1 MTEAAGEGPGE
12 DLVRTETFDAEGPL
26 DLDLSVPLGRVD
38 VELAED
44 GDIWVE
50 LRHDPDLREPW
61 AQGVSNLL
69 SWVSER
75 FGDQLGGDAL
85 RGTPAEAV
93 QQTRIEKT
101 GKRLV
106 VRAPKALPLRNTPLV
121 VKVRAPAG
129 SSLEVRAGSADVS
142 ATGPCGRVD
151 VLTGAGEVRVDRSD
165 GAATIRTGSG
175 AIRLGP
181 ATGGLQLRTGSGDV
195 EASSLSGSVT
205 LVTGTGDVWLGASAG
220 EVMARSGSG
229 DLTVAD
235 AASGTL
241 ELITGSGEIRIG
253 VRPGVAAEVD
263 LTSSAGKV
271 SSELDVAFEQ
281 PEGEVPLRIRA
292 RTGMGSAVI
301 TRATQ

>member
-1 MTEAAGEGPGE
+1 MGETSGE
-12 DLVRTETFDAEGPL
+12 ELIRTETFDAEGPL
-26 DLDLSVPLGRVD
+26 DLDVSVPVGRVE
-38 VELAED
+38 VELVDD
-44 GDIWVE
+44 GDTWVE
-50 LRHDPDLREPW
+50 VRHNPDLSEPW

-75 FGDQLGGDAL
+75 FGDQLGGEPL

-93 QQTRIEKT
+93 HQARIEKT

-106 VRAPKALPLRNTPLV
+106 VRAPKALPLRNTPLG
-121 VKVRAPAG
+121 VKVHAPSG

-142 ATGPCGRVD
+142 VTGKCGRAD
-151 VLTGAGEVRVDRSD
+151 VLTGAGEVRLEEAQ

-181 ATGGLQLRTGSGDV
+181 TPAGLQLRTGSGDV
-195 EASSLSGSVT
+195 EAASLSGTAT
-205 LVTGTGDVWLGASAG
+205 LVTGTGDVWLGVSAG

-229 DLTVAD
+229 DLTVAE
-235 AASGTL
+235 AVSGKL
-241 ELITGSGEIRIG
+241 ELITGSGELRIG
-253 VRPGVAAEVD
+253 VRQGVAAEVD

-271 SSELDVAFEQ
+271 SSELDVEFER
-281 PEGEVPLRIRA
+281 PDTEVPLKIRA

-301 TRATQ
+301 TRATR